1 MKHSIGPW
9 LLVGAL
15 TLPAVALAQ
24 MGDVVPGEEDKA
36 EAKQDGPLVI
46 PEDGKAAAQVLTRY
60 LDAVKAKKW
69 AEVKKLTHPK
79 TLKAIAERKKRLGD
93 EDHPMAPWFYE
104 KNQYFMKEY
113 KLTGVRAGPLGT
125 WIFDASED
133 NYQVQEKGLA
143 EGDPAT
149 YLVGKTAGEWVVVD
163 KKRGAKIPAD
173 SVKYGYKGYF
183 DPAPAAKQVDGSED

>member
-1 MKHSIGPW
+1 MKRSIGSW

-24 MGDVVPGEEDKA
+24 MGEVVPGEDGKA
-36 EAKQDGPLVI
+36 EKPAGPVVI
-46 PEDGKAAAQVLTRY
+46 PEDGKPAAEVLTQY

-69 AEVKKLTHPK
+69 AEAKKLTHPK

-104 KNQYFMKEY
+104 KNQYYLKNY
-113 KLTGVRAGPLGT
+113 KITGVREGPLGT
-125 WIFDASED
+125 WIFDTAED

-149 YLVGKTAGEWVVVD
+149 YLVGKTNGKWVVVD

-173 SVKYGYKGYF
+173 AVKYGYKGYF
-183 DPAPAAKQVDGSED
+183 DPVPAAKKADSSED